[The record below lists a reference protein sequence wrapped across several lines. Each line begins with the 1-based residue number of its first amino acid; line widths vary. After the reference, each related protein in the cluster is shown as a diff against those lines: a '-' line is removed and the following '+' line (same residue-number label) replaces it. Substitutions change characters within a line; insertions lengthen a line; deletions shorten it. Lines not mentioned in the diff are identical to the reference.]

1 MAEVQHGTLRPGA
14 ASGNHVIHDWEV
26 ADAAARLALVVV
38 ELQVGKVC
46 RQLSDNSFWILRR
59 FTGGVLW
66 ERIDNE
72 ASGPALSNAMPAPIG
87 TAAPGTANDASRG
100 DHAHAHGD
108 QAGGSLHAI
117 ATGAVAGF
125 MSSSDKAKLDGI
137 PSSAGTPPAAPVSPP
152 PAIAA
157 AGVTGATG
165 TYATSSHTHAH
176 GDQAGGTTHA
186 VAVSGGAAGF
196 LSGADKAKLDGIPA
210 TAAALTS
217 TPPVNVTKSAAAT
230 GVATDGARADHKHDV
245 TTAAPVSVGAANA
258 EGASSSLARADHVH
272 DHGAQAG
279 GATHAVAVAGGAAG
293 FMTGA
298 DKLKLDGSASN
309 ATNTPIAGA
318 LPQPVG
324 TAASAGAGSSVSRHD
339 HVHAH
344 GAQPIGDGTNHAVA
358 TTSVAGFLSS
368 ADKTKLD
375 GLSAN
380 LTVTAW
386 STLALT
392 LDATHA
398 NALIVW
404 TGSANATLT
413 IPSNAA
419 AALPIGFTCGLYHDG
434 PFEASIA
441 INDAAVTLESAYG
454 TAAMDGLPQDGIAWF
469 AKIGTDKWITNGTY
483 ASTVVDP

>member
-1 MAEVQHGTLRPGA
+1 MAEVQHGTLRPGV

-125 MSSSDKAKLDGI
+125 LSASDKAKLDGI
-137 PSSAGTPPAAPVSPP
+137 PPTAGTPPAAPVSPP

-157 AGVTGATG
+157 AGATGTPG

-186 VAVSGGAAGF
+186 VAVAGGAAGF

-272 DHGAQAG
+272 AHGDQAG
-279 GATHAVAVAGGAAG
+279 GTLHAVAVAGGAAG
-293 FMTGA
+293 F
-298 DKLKLDGSASN
+298 LSGS
-309 ATNTPIAGA
+309 
-318 LPQPVG
+318 
-324 TAASAGAGSSVSRHD
+324 
-339 HVHAH
+339 
-344 GAQPIGDGTNHAVA
+344 
-358 TTSVAGFLSS
+358 
-368 ADKTKLD
+368 DKTKLD
-375 GLSAN
+375 GL
-380 LTVTAW
+380 TAPPAAPGAPPPDIAAAGATGAPGSYATSSHTHGHGAQAGGTTHATAIAGGAAGFLSGTDKAKLDLL
-386 STLALT
+386 STSFNIVSWATTALT
-392 LDATHA
+392 IAATHA
-398 NALIVW
+398 DALIVW
-404 TGSANATLT
+404 TGVANATFT
-413 IPSNAA
+413 IPSDAMVS
-419 AALPIGFTCGLYHDG
+419 LPIGFTCSLYHG
-434 PFEASIA
+434 ASDSFSIS
-441 INDAAVTLESAYG
+441 INDAAITLSNVFGCSAS
-454 TAAMDGLPQDGIAWF
+454 DGLPGAGLATFVKIA
-469 AKIGTDKWITNGTY
+469 ANTWITNGTY
-483 ASTVVDP
+483 GSTGPA